1 MKLISN
7 YFDMGLFREGLR
19 QNKVIGIIGL
29 AISIGFSVLTPV
41 GAALMVAYFS
51 FMNHF
56 DVMLYG
62 DVDEIP
68 DYASRLNDFLDD
80 IHLSCEGMFDT
91 SYMTIVFLIL
101 VSIATFRLFNF
112 LTKRNASDYF
122 HSFPHKRSCIFTSYI
137 LSIVFMSFVQSL
149 AFFVT
154 TSVTYGILYYFFGF
168 TLYKSFIYA
177 IEIFIVCILVTVT
190 VATACAM
197 TGNLFSSIV
206 VSAVLLAVP
215 RLFITILSAE
225 ITLGTDHLVF
235 NRLSE
240 FSNINTNL
248 LTALTLR
255 SSGGMMISLDQF
267 LDIPGLYAIIYT
279 LGLAF
284 VTYIIGLIFFKK
296 KHSEAAGKP
305 SNTPFLQ
312 LIFRIIPAM
321 PLTIIPI
328 AMLIYPGVD
337 IVDFFVNLADNPFTL
352 FVIVAIEL
360 ACMSIMMLY
369 EIISTKSFNKSYKGI
384 LTMPLF
390 LLIQVIIVVYFSIVS
405 YREIHF
411 APDTDKIN
419 LLFLLSLMMT
429 VGPVTFHLTTAF
441 TAYIITKSLTKK
453 LSE

>member
-168 TLYKSFIYA
+168 TL
-177 IEIFIVCILVTVT
+177 
-190 VATACAM
+190 
-197 TGNLFSSIV
+197 
-206 VSAVLLAVP
+206 
-215 RLFITILSAE
+215 
-225 ITLGTDHLVF
+225 
-235 NRLSE
+235 
-240 FSNINTNL
+240 
-248 LTALTLR
+248 
-255 SSGGMMISLDQF
+255 
-267 LDIPGLYAIIYT
+267 
-279 LGLAF
+279 
-284 VTYIIGLIFFKK
+284 
-296 KHSEAAGKP
+296 
-305 SNTPFLQ
+305 
-312 LIFRIIPAM
+312 
-321 PLTIIPI
+321 
-328 AMLIYPGVD
+328 
-337 IVDFFVNLADNPFTL
+337 
-352 FVIVAIEL
+352 
-360 ACMSIMMLY
+360 
-369 EIISTKSFNKSYKGI
+369 
-384 LTMPLF
+384 
-390 LLIQVIIVVYFSIVS
+390 
-405 YREIHF
+405 
-411 APDTDKIN
+411 
-419 LLFLLSLMMT
+419 
-429 VGPVTFHLTTAF
+429 
-441 TAYIITKSLTKK
+441 
-453 LSE
+453 